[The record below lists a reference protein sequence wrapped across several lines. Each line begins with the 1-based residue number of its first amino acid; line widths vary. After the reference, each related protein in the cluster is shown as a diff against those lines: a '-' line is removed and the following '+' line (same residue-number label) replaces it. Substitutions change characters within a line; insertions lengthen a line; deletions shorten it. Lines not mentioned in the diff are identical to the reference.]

1 MFAVT
6 ASPAA
11 VMDFPLGTSP
21 GEPSAPGSAE
31 DAPEREGWEPQ
42 A

>member
-1 MFAVT
+1 MLAVT
-6 ASPAA
+6 ASPAS

-21 GEPSAPGSAE
+21 GEPSVLGSAKDAPG
-31 DAPEREGWEPQ
+31 REGWEPQ